1 MTSPIA
7 WIAHSEFE
15 RRKAAELL
23 KQFEEKDT
31 VDELGIGTIRDAISD
46 LLFPGTSIIQ
56 TRARYFLFIPWI
68 YQSLEAKEVA
78 SSDVEFRARAAE
90 LKLIQPLLD
99 SENPAGTIGRLARGN
114 LKTLPSAIYW
124 QGLGRWG
131 IRQFR
136 GNRSAYH
143 ASLDSFYR
151 RKRQGVRA
159 EDGDPIDAL
168 TPNWHRAL
176 PAPPRDFPQRA
187 SFALERHEAEY
198 LAERIRLAAG
208 LSLLNFLVA
217 ECKSD
222 SKVDAPWE
230 HPDFPKFP
238 ARHRRELEHAR
249 RFSQIMHGAA
259 LLYNLI
265 LSELCRRADDIEDY
279 RARLGEWSDG
289 IADQA
294 SVFRDWSLTEFW
306 MLVSSVNSRVPLP
319 ARAFVES
326 WIDLVLRVG
335 APEIADNGAARR
347 LVSDRERS
355 MKRGLARV
363 DNPRAREVWR
373 GESGI
378 RPIEYRWSAIV
389 RQLALDIRD
398 GLEA

>member
-15 RRKAAELL
+15 RRRTAELL

-68 YQSLEAKEVA
+68 YQSLEGKEV
-78 SSDVEFRARAAE
+78 SSVDIESRARTAE
-90 LKLIQPLLD
+90 LKLIQPLLESD
-99 SENPAGTIGRLARGN
+99 DPAGTIGRIARVN

-143 ASLDSFYR
+143 ASLDLFYR
-151 RKRQGVRA
+151 RRRHGLRA
-159 EDGDPIDAL
+159 EDGDPVDAL
-168 TPNWHRAL
+168 TPNWHGGL
-176 PAPPRDFPQRA
+176 PPAPRDFPQRA
-187 SFALERHEAEY
+187 SFALERREAEY

-208 LSLLNFLVA
+208 SSLLNFLVS
-217 ECKSD
+217 ESNSD
-222 SKVDAPWE
+222 SSVDVPWE

-238 ARHRRELEHAR
+238 TRLRRELEHAR
-249 RFSQIMHGAA
+249 RLSEIMHGAA

-265 LSELCRRADDIEDY
+265 LSELCNRADDVDDY
-279 RARLGEWSDG
+279 RARLSEWSDG
-289 IADQA
+289 IVDRA
-294 SVFRDWSLTEFW
+294 SVFHDWSLAEFW
-306 MLVSSVNSRVPLP
+306 MLAASMNSRVPLP

-326 WIDLVLRVG
+326 WVDLVLRVG
-335 APEIADNGAARR
+335 AGTMADHPGARK
-347 LVSDRERS
+347 LVADRERAI
-355 MKRGLARV
+355 KRALARV

-389 RQLALDIRD
+389 RQLVLDIHD
-398 GLEA
+398 GLEG